1 MPGIHGVL
9 TWCIPD
15 PGDEV
20 IRVAFVL
27 HHRGDSVVTAP
38 KTEVQLLEAVVGHA
52 IHEVKQEKVLQTAKQ
67 QSAK

>member
-1 MPGIHGVL
+1 M
-9 TWCIPD
+9 
-15 PGDEV
+15 

-67 QSAK
+67 QSAE